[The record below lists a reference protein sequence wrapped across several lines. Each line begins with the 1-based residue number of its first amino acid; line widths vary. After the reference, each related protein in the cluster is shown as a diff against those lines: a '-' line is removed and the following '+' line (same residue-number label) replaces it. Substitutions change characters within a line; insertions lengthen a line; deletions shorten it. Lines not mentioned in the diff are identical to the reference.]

1 MREKILITFL
11 IIAAAMTELFPN
23 VNAQDAVTK
32 AQQLISQARVALGGD
47 KLKSLQSLSATG
59 NYRRTL
65 GQMEMSGEASFDLL
79 LPDKMMKTETM
90 NPMPSLEITRIEAI
104 NGDNVWEDQQ
114 QHGGHGGMVMIRRG
128 PGGGDPKQA
137 QAALQQSVRSDFARL
152 SIGWLLTTPSSFPV
166 EYSFVGEAE
175 APDGKAD
182 VLDVKGANGFA
193 AQLFLDQKTHRP
205 LMLAYKGRKPRVI
218 TQQMTGAPR
227 NPEEMEKRAKEFEAE
242 AAKQP
247 EVEYR
252 IFFSDYRGVDGI
264 SFPHKLTRS
273 IDNEV
278 TEEMEITK
286 VKINP
291 PLKPEKFVKK

>member
-1 MREKILITFL
+1 MKEKILITFL
-11 IIAAAMTELFPN
+11 VIAAAMTELFPN
-23 VNAQDAVTK
+23 VNAQDAAAK
-32 AQQLISQARVALGGD
+32 AQQLINQARAALGGD

-90 NPMPSLEITRIEAI
+90 NPMPGLEITRIEAI

-114 QHGGHGGMVMIRRG
+114 QHGGGGGMVVIRRG
-128 PGGGDPKQA
+128 PAGGDPKQA
-137 QAALQQSVRSDFARL
+137 QAALQQSVRTEFARL
-152 SIGWLLTTPSSFPV
+152 TIGWLLATPSSFPV

-175 APDGKAD
+175 APEGKAD

-218 TQQMTGAPR
+218 TQTMAGPPR
-227 NPEEMEKRAKEFEAE
+227 HGEDAQKRINELEAE

-252 IFFSDYRGVDGI
+252 IFFSDYRNVDGI
-264 SFPHKLTRS
+264 SFPHKLSRS
-273 IDNEV
+273 IENEV
-278 TEEMEITK
+278 NEEMEITK